1 MAVVSADD
9 EVFFAGIFENIIDV
23 VVGLARDELAVFSER
38 IFRQGSI
45 DCAPAALEIF
55 DAWENSVGTSLMIT
69 E

>member
-9 EVFFAGIFENIIDV
+9 EVFFAGVFEHVIDV
-23 VVGLARDELAVFSER
+23 VVGLAGDELAILFEWV
-38 IFRQGSI
+38 FRQRSADG
-45 DCAPAALEIF
+45 APTALEIF